1 MEKLKYPIGR
11 FKAPEN
17 YTPQNLEQYISVIES
32 FPEKIKQEVAHLND
46 EQLNTPYRPE
56 GWTIRQVINHCSD
69 SHMNA
74 FIRLKLALTEE
85 NPVIKPYLQELW
97 SDLADSKLMPI
108 EPALTILEGVH
119 TRWVVVLKSMNN
131 SQWKRRYFHPEK
143 VSDVSLKES
152 TANYAWHCE
161 HHLAH
166 IASLKQRMG
175 WK

>member
-1 MEKLKYPIGR
+1 MEELKYPIGR

-17 YTPQNLEQYISVIES
+17 YTQETLEQSILIIAL
-32 FPEKIKQEVAHLND
+32 FPKKIKESVAHLNE

-56 GWTIRQVINHCSD
+56 GWTIRQVVNHCSD
-69 SHMNA
+69 SHMNG

-85 NPVIKPYLQELW
+85 NPVIKPYLQEQW
-97 SDLADSKLMPI
+97 ADLADSNLMPI
-108 EPALTILEGVH
+108 EAALQILQGVH
-119 TRWVVVLKSMNN
+119 TRWALVLKSMNN

-143 VSDVSLKES
+143 GCDVSLKES
-152 TANYAWHCE
+152 AANYAWHCE

-166 IASLKQRMG
+166 ITRLKERMG

>member
-17 YTPQNLEQYISVIES
+17 YTPQNLEQYISVIAS

-46 EQLNTPYRPE
+46 VQLNTPYRPE

-69 SHMNA
+69 SHMNG

-97 SDLADSKLMPI
+97 SDLADSKLMRI

-119 TRWVVVLKSMNN
+119 TRWAVVLKSMNH

-143 VSDVSLKES
+143 GSDVSLKES

-166 IASLKQRMG
+166 ITSLKERMG

>member
-1 MEKLKYPIGR
+1 MEELKYPIGR

-17 YTPQNLEQYISVIES
+17 YTPQNLEHCISVIES
-32 FPEKIKQEVAHLND
+32 FPEKIKQEVIHLND

-56 GWTIRQVINHCSD
+56 GWTIRQVVNHCSD
-69 SHMNA
+69 SHMNG

-85 NPVIKPYLQELW
+85 NPIIKPYIQELW

-108 EPALTILEGVH
+108 DAALTILEGVH
-119 TRWVVVLKSMNN
+119 TRWAVVLKSMNN

-143 VSDVSLKES
+143 GNDVSLKES
-152 TANYAWHCE
+152 AANYAWHCE

-166 IASLKQRMG
+166 ITCLKDRMK